1 MAEIRTREALI
12 ESLLPDSVIEDIIV
26 SLRAR
31 VAQYGDVQ
39 AARVLFEFRYGKN
52 PEPPNEGTTLEQLMQ
67 PHPLAIGT
75 LDSE

>member
-12 ESLLPDSVIEDIIV
+12 QSLLPDSVIEEIIIA
-26 SLRAR
+26 LRAR

-39 AARVLFEFRYGKN
+39 AARVLFEFRYGKS
-52 PEPPNEGTTLEQLMQ
+52 PEPPNEGTTLEDLMQ
-67 PHPLAIGT
+67 LNPLTTAV